1 MILIYGLIAIVIS
14 LFIIDFLDNKAENKK
29 LANMSP
35 SEKEEYLEKKELRM
49 KKFKENQKLE
59 TYGQLNEVMI
69 CPHCHQK
76 GIRTKQ
82 VKQKKGIS
90 GAKATGAVLTGGLS
104 LLAVGLSRKE
114 GVTQAYCDNC
124 TNTWIF

>member
-1 MILIYGLIAIVIS
+1 MILIYALIAIVIGI
-14 LFIIDFLDNKAENKK
+14 FIIDFLDNKAENKK

-35 SEKEEYLEKKELRM
+35 SEKEEYLEKKELS
-49 KKFKENQKLE
+49 QKLE